1 MIYQN
6 TEISNI
12 FLTNEIKFLGIFSFF
27 KINFTRNFIEKRKN
41 LHLYRERIG
50 QNDHIS

>member
-27 KINFTRNFIEKRKN
+27 KINFTRNFIKRK
-41 LHLYRERIG
+41 ERIYIYTG
-50 QNDHIS
+50 KE